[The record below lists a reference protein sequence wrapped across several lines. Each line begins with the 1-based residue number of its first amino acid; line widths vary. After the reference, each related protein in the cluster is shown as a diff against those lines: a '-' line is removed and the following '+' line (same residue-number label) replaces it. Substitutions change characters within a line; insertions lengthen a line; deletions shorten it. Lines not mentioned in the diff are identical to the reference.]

1 MVRPARKP
9 TVVCKDSTATSR
21 VYPQPL
27 IVNRDTPPSALRL
40 PLTAILA
47 ITVPPLAL
55 AAWILLSGGMRELYF
70 RSGWI
75 RAGAATLTVG
85 ALPLLTVIVLAKIG
99 LWPDPNPNPIGLG
112 LLFVS
117 AAALASV
124 LTLIGMIRVATRPG
138 DE

>member
-1 MVRPARKP
+1 M
-9 TVVCKDSTATSR
+9 
-21 VYPQPL
+21 
-27 IVNRDTPPSALRL
+27 NRDTPPSALRL
-40 PLTAILA
+40 PLTAILS

-75 RAGAATLTVG
+75 RAGAATLAVG

-99 LWPDPNPNPIGLG
+99 VWPDPNPNPIGLG

-124 LTLIGMIRVATRPG
+124 LTLIGIIRVATRPK